1 MFLKFGISG
10 LAKRTNHAV
19 VMQERLQQEDFEIL
33 ATDIRE
39 VRSSII
45 TWRRKFNT
53 ALIHAGNPSRDS
65 PMDFG
70 KRYELLGISLV
81 VNIMASRLL
90 GCIVPN
96 DRALLEEEVQN
107 VALELKALQS
117 SSEHNRR
124 AEFFFA
130 QNAKIADAA
139 IATHVYF
146 REVQNSRSIID
157 RWRLEKFFEG
167 IGRKCCNE
175 DGEDCC
181 VTTKL

>member
-1 MFLKFGISG
+1 MILKFKISG

-19 VMQERLQQEDFEIL
+19 VIQERLQQEDFEIL
-33 ATDIRE
+33 ASDIRG
-39 VRSSII
+39 VRSGII

-53 ALIHAGNPSRDS
+53 ALIHAGHPSRDDA
-65 PMDFG
+65 MDFG

-107 VALELKALQS
+107 VAMELKALQS

-124 AEFFFA
+124 AGFFFA

-139 IATHVYF
+139 IATRMYF
-146 REVQNSRSIID
+146 REVLNSGKIIE
-157 RWRLEKFFEG
+157 RWRLEKFFES
-167 IGRKCCNE
+167 IGRKCCDE
-175 DGEDCC
+175 DGEGCC
-181 VTTKL
+181 DTSNL

>member
-1 MFLKFGISG
+1 MMLKFKISG

-19 VMQERLQQEDFEIL
+19 VLQERLQYENFEIL
-33 ATDIRE
+33 ATDIRA

-53 ALIHAGNPSRDS
+53 ALIHARHPSRDN

-70 KRYELLGISLV
+70 KRYELLDISLV

-90 GCIVPN
+90 SCIKPN

-139 IATHVYF
+139 IATHVHF
-146 REVQNSRSIID
+146 REVLNSGIIIE

-167 IGRKCCNE
+167 IGRKCCDA
-175 DGEDCC
+175 DGENCC
-181 VTTKL
+181 AT